1 MATIIVN
8 SPNEVLVDGDVFG
21 VVADTIV
28 NNPHLA
34 SDIQL
39 ALAAKWAERET
50 GFSTQL
56 SAEVTAKSLA
66 ESDLI
71 LLKEAVLSEDPV
83 RIKDA
88 ITPHKEKEL
97 LALDQQIAEL
107 EAKKL
112 LLQESADKG
121 KA

>member
-1 MATIIVN
+1 MATVIVN
-8 SPNEVLVDGDVFG
+8 SPTEVLVDGDRFG
-21 VVADTIV
+21 AVADTIV
-28 NNPHLA
+28 NNPQLA
-34 SDIQL
+34 SAIQL
-39 ALAAKWAERET
+39 ALAAKWSERESD
-50 GFSTQL
+50 FSAQL
-56 SAEVTAKSLA
+56 SAEATAKSLA
-66 ESDLI
+66 ESDLA
-71 LLKEAVLSEDPV
+71 LLKEAVLSEDPA